1 MDIDKLSAR
10 GKRKHIIRLCTRA
23 RIRAE
28 REALGPVIPTVR
40 AIARLRL
47 EEREALRMLRQVP
60 SVWAFAE
67 AAGYRYIRPQ
77 WAADAWG
84 SR

>member
-1 MDIDKLSAR
+1 MI
-10 GKRKHIIRLCTRA
+10 KRIIRNATRE

-28 REALGPVIPTVR
+28 REALGPVIPTMR
-40 AIARLRL
+40 RL
-47 EEREALRMLRQVP
+47 EEHEALKALSRVP

-67 AAGYRYIRPQ
+67 VAGYRHIRPQ
-77 WAADAWG
+77 WASDAWG

>member
-1 MDIDKLSAR
+1 MDITRLSAR
-10 GKRKHIIRLCTRA
+10 GKRRHIVRLCTRA

-28 REALGPVIPTVR
+28 REALGPVIPTGR
-40 AIARLRL
+40 RL
-47 EEREALRMLRQVP
+47 EEREALKALSKVP

-77 WAADAWG
+77 WASDAWG
-84 SR
+84 SG

>member
-28 REALGPVIPTVR
+28 REALGPVIPP
-40 AIARLRL
+40 A
-47 EEREALRMLRQVP
+47 
-60 SVWAFAE
+60 
-67 AAGYRYIRPQ
+67 PQ
-77 WAADAWG
+77 WASDAWG

>member
-1 MDIDKLSAR
+1 MFQVGWTGEPQGYR
-10 GKRKHIIRLCTRA
+10 GMTKRIIRNATRE

-28 REALGPVIPTVR
+28 REALGLVTPPMR
-40 AIARLRL
+40 RL
-47 EEREALRMLRQVP
+47 EEREALKALRQVP